1 MKVKERCYGCLQ
13 DFAQQ
18 MVSHSGAD
26 GALVKRCFSLIDVLY
41 SPSKGPTEISNQLL
55 KFIREETGVAD
66 PLAAKK
72 GTEYSQARKAAVE
85 FRDLFNADLEGFLKF
100 SCLGNSYDY
109 FGGAYDVT
117 GFRFA
122 GDVERIRRIIAD
134 AGREALIFGDNVG
147 DFFFDLPMIR
157 FLESAGKH
165 VYYAVKEA
173 PAQNDLSV
181 ADVELYGLR
190 DVFSNFISTGA
201 DEVGMRKARMVGP
214 VKALWESEALVIAKG
229 MANYESISE
238 YHDERPVI
246 YNLKV
251 KCKTIAEAL
260 GRTLGEHSSFIGGV
274 YGS

>member
-1 MKVKERCYGCLQ
+1 
-13 DFAQQ
+13 
-18 MVSHSGAD
+18 
-26 GALVKRCFSLIDVLY
+26 
-41 SPSKGPTEISNQLL
+41 
-55 KFIREETGVAD
+55 
-66 PLAAKK
+66 
-72 GTEYSQARKAAVE
+72 
-85 FRDLFNADLEGFLKF
+85 
-100 SCLGNSYDY
+100 
-109 FGGAYDVT
+109 
-117 GFRFA
+117 
-122 GDVERIRRIIAD
+122 
-134 AGREALIFGDNVG
+134 
-147 DFFFDLPMIR
+147 MIR